1 MVIWVI
7 RPFLYSSVHSCH
19 LFLISSA
26 SVRSL
31 PFLFFIVP
39 IFAWNIPLIAPIFL
53 KRSPVY
59 PILLFSSVSLL
70 CSLKKAFLSLLA
82 ILWNSACSWVYPF
95 LLCLSLLFL
104 PQPFVRPP
112 QTTTL
117 LSCISFSWEWFWSP
131 PPVQHYEPLSIVLQ
145 ALCPPD
151 LIPWINTYILL

>member
-59 PILLFSSVSLL
+59 PILLLSSVSLL
-70 CSLKKAFLSLLA
+70 CSLKKAFSSLLA
-82 ILWNSACSWVYPF
+82 ILWNSACGWVCPF

-151 LIPWINTYILL
+151 LIPWINSYILL